1 MEFLVLT
8 GMSGAGKTQASN
20 TLEDMGYYCI
30 DNMPAALIATFAE
43 LYTQTPGKAQ
53 NVAFIL
59 DVRGENEFNTLFEQ
73 LDMLKKRGY
82 ACRTVFIDCND
93 RVLLNRFKETR
104 RLHPLVALKN
114 VTVSEAIM
122 LEREML
128 SPVKARADY
137 VIDTS
142 TLTPLQLRDRI
153 KAILF
158 ASEGGSGMIIT
169 CLSFGFKYGIATEAD
184 LVFDVRCFPNPYYKE
199 ELRDLTGLDDPVRD
213 FVFSFDETNSFMD
226 KLFDMVDYLIP
237 LYIEEGKPQLI
248 IAFGC
253 TGGKHRSVAIAE
265 ALASH
270 LRANNLNTVTIHRDI
285 VKKFTGDK

>member
-59 DVRGENEFNTLFEQ
+59 DVRGENEFDTLFEQ
-73 LDMLKKRGY
+73 LDVLKKRGFV
-82 ACRTVFIDCND
+82 CRMVFIDCND
-93 RVLLNRFKETR
+93 RVLLNRYKETR

-114 VTVSEAIM
+114 VTVSEAIT
-122 LEREML
+122 LEREL
-128 SPVKARADY
+128 LEPVKSRADY

-158 ASEGGSGMIIT
+158 ASESGGGMIVT

-184 LVFDVRCFPNPYYKE
+184 LIFDVRCFPNPFYDP
-199 ELRDLTGLDDPVRD
+199 ELRNLTGLDDPVRD
-213 FVFSFDETNSFMD
+213 YVFSHNETNAFMD
-226 KLFDMVDYLIP
+226 KLYDMIDFLIP
-237 LYIEEGKPQLI
+237 QYINEGKPQLI

-265 ALASH
+265 ALAAH
-270 LRANNLNTVTIHRDI
+270 LRANNLNTLTIHRDI